1 MLQAGSAISSP
12 AELTTAIKRRPLR
25 QQLAGGCGVSRS
37 SALVNALPKKN
48 HRRASQ
54 GMEPL
59 GGARRD
65 GASNRRGPGEPARRS
80 RSPGLSGAQGLGRAL
95 RGRVEEPEGVQALP
109 EGLQL
114 PPGMRSTWGVDGDAL
129 PGGIAPDQFPRDGS
143 HQRGMLFVRVPIQWL
158 LVYHKLDNL

>member
-114 PPGMRSTWGVDGDAL
+114 PPGMRSTWGGGGGWRCLTGWDCSRSIPQGWL
-129 PGGIAPDQFPRDGS
+129 PSKRNA
-143 HQRGMLFVRVPIQWL
+143 VRSGTDSVASS
-158 LVYHKLDNL
+158 VS

>member
-1 MLQAGSAISSP
+1 MLS
-12 AELTTAIKRRPLR
+12 L
-25 QQLAGGCGVSRS
+25 
-37 SALVNALPKKN
+37 KKN

-114 PPGMRSTWGVDGDAL
+114 PPGMRSTWGGGGGWMEMPYRVGL
-129 PGGIAPDQFPRDGS
+129 LQINSPGMAPIKEECCSFGYRFSG
-143 HQRGMLFVRVPIQWL
+143 F
-158 LVYHKLDNL
+158 